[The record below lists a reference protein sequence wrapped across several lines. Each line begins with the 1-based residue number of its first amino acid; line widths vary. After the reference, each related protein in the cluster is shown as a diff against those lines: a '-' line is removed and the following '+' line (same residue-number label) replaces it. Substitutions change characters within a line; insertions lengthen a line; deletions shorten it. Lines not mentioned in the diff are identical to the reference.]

1 MTREKHGIEEI
12 SVGVPDAVETAGLA
26 ASGGFRRLF
35 ANANFRKLWV
45 AQTISGIGDWLVVGL
60 LIPLVTDISN
70 GSSMAVAGIMIA
82 KIIPSL
88 LLSGVLGVAV
98 DRFDRRKL
106 MIACDLINGVLCLGL
121 LFMYS
126 IPPAAALALV
136 YSITLLMEICNLL
149 VVPAKNALIPSIVDE
164 RDLAAANGLSYTTQ
178 QASMLIGLLA
188 SGAIVAAFVAVV
200 RALAAA
206 HVPLVSAALETA
218 PYYGILTGPL
228 AGVALDSLSFL
239 LSASLIWR
247 IRAHAKAVLQAGGA
261 FDLRMFGREVLESVT
276 VLREHKELRGLL
288 VSIGFAILGGGA
300 VISVGLVY
308 VKDLVGGIP
317 LLELVPPLQRMA
329 SQGPQTFMMA
339 FLALGMFL
347 GAVIVPRIATRLSLE
362 ALFVA
367 GVGLFGLSML
377 GFATTGYY
385 AVAAFF
391 AVASGF
397 CVAQVTV
404 AGNTFIAENVA
415 DEVRGR
421 VFTSLESVLRV
432 ALLASMVVVAPIGD
446 LVSGQVRR
454 FLESTGG
461 DPAKLVMTGPRI
473 TLILASVIV
482 LAAAVYASR
491 AIPWRRD
498 RGATPVAQATTEDA
512 DA

>member
-1 MTREKHGIEEI
+1 VTRAKHGIQEI
-12 SVGVPDAVETAGLA
+12 AVGVPDAVETAGRA
-26 ASGGFRRLF
+26 ASGGYRRLF
-35 ANANFRKLWV
+35 TNANFRKLWV

-88 LLSGVLGVAV
+88 LLSGILGVVV

-106 MIACDLINGVLCLGL
+106 MIVCDVINGGLCLGL
-121 LFMYS
+121 LLIYS
-126 IPPAAALALV
+126 VPPAGALTLV
-136 YSITLLMEICNLL
+136 YAITFLMEICNLL
-149 VVPAKNALIPSIVDE
+149 VVPAKNALIPAIVDE
-164 RDLAAANGLSYTTQ
+164 RDLASANGLSYTTQ

-188 SGAIVAAFVAVV
+188 SGAIVATFVAVV
-200 RALAAA
+200 RGLAAA
-206 HVPLVSAALETA
+206 DVPLISAALETA
-218 PYYGILTGPL
+218 PYYGVLTGPL
-228 AGVALDSLSFL
+228 AGVALDSFSFL
-239 LSASLIWR
+239 LSALLIWR
-247 IRAHAKAVLQAGGA
+247 IRVTAKAAALEDRGT
-261 FDLRMFGREVLESVT
+261 FSLRLFGQEVLESFT
-276 VLREHKELRGLL
+276 VLKEHRELRGLL

-347 GAVIVPRIATRLSLE
+347 GAVLVPKIAARLSLE
-362 ALFVA
+362 MLFVT

-385 AVAAFF
+385 AVASLF

-432 ALLASMVVVAPIGD
+432 ALLVSMVVVAPLGD

-454 FLESTGG
+454 FLDATGG

-473 TLILASVIV
+473 TLLLASLIV
-482 LAAAVYASR
+482 LLAAVYASR
-491 AIPWRRD
+491 AIPWRKRD
-498 RGATPVAQATTEDA
+498 REPDADTTEAA

>member
-1 MTREKHGIEEI
+1 VAEETD
-12 SVGVPDAVETAGLA
+12 STLGTPEDALDPMETAQRA
-26 ASGGFRRLF
+26 ASGGYRRLF
-35 ANANFRKLWV
+35 TNRNFSKLWI

-88 LLSGVLGVAV
+88 LLGGVLGVAV

-106 MIACDLINGVLCLGL
+106 MIICDVINGVLCLGL

-126 IPPAAALALV
+126 VPPAAALTLV
-136 YSITLLMEICNLL
+136 YSITFLMEICNLL
-149 VVPAKNALIPSIVDE
+149 VVPAKNALIPSLVDE

-178 QASMLIGLLA
+178 QASMLVGLLA
-188 SGAIVAAFVAVV
+188 SGAIVATFVAIV
-200 RALAAA
+200 RGLVAAQ
-206 HVPLVSAALETA
+206 VPLFSAALKTA

-239 LSASLIWR
+239 ASALLIWR
-247 IRAHAKAVLQAGGA
+247 IRAHAKAELAGSGE
-261 FDLRMFGREVLESVT
+261 FGLRLFGREVLESFT
-276 VLREHKELRGLL
+276 VLKERRELRGLL
-288 VSIGFAILGGGA
+288 ISIGFAILGGGA
-300 VISVGLVY
+300 VVSVGLVY

-317 LLELVPPLQRMA
+317 LLEHVPPLQRMA
-329 SQGPQTFMMA
+329 SQGWQTFMMA

-347 GAVIVPRIATRLSLE
+347 GAVLVPRIAARFSLE

-367 GVGLFGLSML
+367 GVGLFGFSML

-385 AVAAFF
+385 AVAALF
-391 AVASGF
+391 AIASGF

-404 AGNTFIAENVA
+404 AGNTFIAETVP

-421 VFTSLESVLRV
+421 VFTALESVLRV
-432 ALLASMVVVAPIGD
+432 ALLASMVIVAPIGD
-446 LVSGQVRR
+446 FVSGQVRR
-454 FLESTGG
+454 FLEATGG

-473 TLILASVIV
+473 TLIIASFIV

-491 AIPWRRD
+491 AIPWRSD
-498 RGATPVAQATTEDA
+498 RGRKAESEVGDA
-512 DA
+512 

>member
-1 MTREKHGIEEI
+1 MTQEKHGIQEI
-12 SVGVPDAVETAGLA
+12 SVGVPDAVETAERA
-26 ASGGFRRLF
+26 ASGGYRRLF
-35 ANANFRKLWV
+35 ANANFRRLWV

-88 LLSGVLGVAV
+88 LLGSVLGVVV

-106 MIACDLINGVLCLGL
+106 MIVCDLINGVLCLGL

-126 IPPAAALALV
+126 VSSFAALALI

-149 VVPAKNALIPSIVDE
+149 VVPAKNALIPALVDE

-178 QASMLIGLLA
+178 QASMLTGLLA
-188 SGAIVAAFVAVV
+188 SGAIIAAFVMVV
-200 RALAAA
+200 RGLVSAQ
-206 HVPLVSAALETA
+206 VPLFSAALETA

-239 LSASLIWR
+239 LSAFLIWR
-247 IRAHAKAVLQAGGA
+247 ISVVAKARLDTEGKG
-261 FDLRMFGREVLESVT
+261 FDLHLFGREVLESFT
-276 VLREHKELRGLL
+276 VLKEHRELRGLL
-288 VSIGFAILGGGA
+288 ISIGFAILGGGA
-300 VISVGLVY
+300 IVSVGLVY

-329 SQGPQTFMMA
+329 SQAPQTFMMA

-347 GAVIVPRIATRLSLE
+347 GAVIVPRIAARMSLE

-367 GVGLFGLSML
+367 GVGLFGLSIL
-377 GFATTGYY
+377 GFSTTGYY

-397 CVAQVTV
+397 CIAQVTV
-404 AGNTFIAENVA
+404 AGNTFVAETVA

-421 VFTSLESVLRV
+421 VFTALESVLRV

-446 LVSGQVRR
+446 LASGQVRR
-454 FLESTGG
+454 FLAATGG
-461 DPAKLVMTGPRI
+461 EPASLVLTGPRI
-473 TLILASVIV
+473 TLIIASAIV
-482 LAAAVYASR
+482 LGAAVYASR
-491 AIPWRRD
+491 AIPWRKNGGRRAAMEAD
-498 RGATPVAQATTEDA
+498 DA
-512 DA
+512 